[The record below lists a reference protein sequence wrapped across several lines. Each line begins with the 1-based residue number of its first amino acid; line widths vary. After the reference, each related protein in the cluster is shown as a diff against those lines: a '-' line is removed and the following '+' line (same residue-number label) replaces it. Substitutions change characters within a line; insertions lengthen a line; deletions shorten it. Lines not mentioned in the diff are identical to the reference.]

1 MTIRPLLLQKALSQN
16 SPAPLQSLPAEK
28 AQGLSQNAPG
38 LQNTVGF
45 KAPDIKVPTSD
56 LPNFLTEW
64 MDDGEWR
71 GHSPATLAIHRQI
84 AANLLWYL
92 GQAALPDCG
101 LTELRKFFLYLQ
113 NSHAEEGGLW
123 HGQPE
128 PPGRWGNP
136 QQVKKVSSGTVVT
149 YHQRLKTFFAWMVK
163 QGYLAASPM
172 ERMSPPIHRRDQ
184 TQPLSPV
191 QMQHLAKIAR
201 TRVNE
206 TGKRDE
212 TILWLLFDTGLRRSE
227 LCGLKRS
234 DLDMQEK
241 KLTFAGKG
249 GKRRTVYFGKFTT
262 KALWA
267 YLRETP
273 VEERDAL
280 FQSEKG
286 RRKGQAMSAS
296 ALNHL
301 FWRINESAQIT
312 GVRVSPHTLRH
323 SFAINYLRG
332 GGSMQTLKEILGHTT
347 LQMTLNYVAIAE
359 ADLESQRLFSPAD
372 RLNKTSR

>member
-1 MTIRPLLLQKALSQN
+1 MTVRPLLLHNSQLHNSQPLSQG
-16 SPAPLQSLPAEK
+16 LPAQS
-28 AQGLSQNAPG
+28 A
-38 LQNTVGF
+38 
-45 KAPDIKVPTSD
+45 KAPDIRASDVKPDVKVATSD
-56 LPNFLTEW
+56 LPGYLTEW

-71 GHSPATLAIHRQI
+71 GHTPATLAIHRQI
-84 AANLLWYL
+84 AQNFLWYL
-92 GQAALPDCG
+92 GHANLPACGQA
-101 LTELRKFFLYLQ
+101 ELRKFFLYLQ

-123 HGQPE
+123 HGGE
-128 PPGRWGNP
+128 ASPPGRWGNP
-136 QQVKKVSSGTVVT
+136 QQVKKISSGTVVT
-149 YHQRLKTFFAWMVK
+149 YHQRIKTFFAWMVG

-172 ERMSPPIHRRDQ
+172 ERMAAPIHRRDQ
-184 TQPLSPV
+184 TQPLSPA

-201 TRVNE
+201 TRVSE

-241 KLTFAGKG
+241 KLTFGGKG

-273 VEERDAL
+273 MEDGEAL

-286 RRKGQAMSAS
+286 SRKGQGMSAS

-359 ADLESQRLFSPAD
+359 ADLESQRSFSPAD
-372 RLNKTSR
+372 RLNKASK

>member
-1 MTIRPLLLQKALSQN
+1 
-16 SPAPLQSLPAEK
+16 
-28 AQGLSQNAPG
+28 
-38 LQNTVGF
+38 
-45 KAPDIKVPTSD
+45 
-56 LPNFLTEW
+56 

-71 GHSPATLAIHRQI
+71 GHTPATLAIHRQI
-84 AANLLWYL
+84 AQNFLWYL
-92 GQAALPDCG
+92 GHANLPACGQA
-101 LTELRKFFLYLQ
+101 ELRKFFLYLQ

-123 HGQPE
+123 HGGE
-128 PPGRWGNP
+128 ASPPGRWGNP
-136 QQVKKVSSGTVVT
+136 QQVKKISSGTVVT
-149 YHQRLKTFFAWMVK
+149 YHQRIKTFFAWMVG

-172 ERMSPPIHRRDQ
+172 ERMAAPIHRRDQ
-184 TQPLSPV
+184 TQPLSPA

-201 TRVNE
+201 TRVSE

-241 KLTFAGKG
+241 KLTFGGKG

-273 VEERDAL
+273 MEDGEAL

-286 RRKGQAMSAS
+286 SRKGQGMSAS

-359 ADLESQRLFSPAD
+359 ADLESQRSFSPAD
-372 RLNKTSR
+372 RLNKASK